1 MEPFSRIVDGLL
13 SNPISATF
21 TCIILAYLI
30 FAVFMLRSAG
40 EGSKARALV
49 DLAPTI
55 LTTLGI
61 LGTFTGIFLGLLDFD
76 IRTINKS
83 VPALI
88 EGLKVAFGTS
98 ILGLASALVFRVV
111 RPIITSKTASDEVT
125 GQDLI
130 NALQDVS
137 EQVKEANQTNK
148 EGFDTIRKALSD
160 DSDSSVAG
168 QLQRLRAAFTDLEK
182 ATVHGFEAQ
191 IKEFREF
198 AEHMSKAFSEAII
211 EELKSVIR
219 EFNEKISEQF
229 GDNFKQLNEAVGR
242 LLEWQDNYKTQMQ
255 EMKKSFDSSVEA
267 LNASEGA
274 IGKIE
279 EATRAIP
286 EHMTGLAEANTKLID
301 QLTKMHEGLSSIA
314 AMRDKAENAIPEI
327 ASKIDE
333 MTETIS
339 SSVVFQRDSMETIKS
354 SITEATEQMQTAVG
368 DIGKNIEASLGD
380 QREAQKQMLD
390 GLQQALNESLQNVTN
405 SLNDAVVQLDEAM
418 QKEIESVVRTMAES
432 LSGVTQKFV
441 SDYSPLLE
449 QTRQIVELGKKAR
462 AK

>member
-1 MEPFSRIVDGLL
+1 MEQISRIVDGLL
-13 SNPISATF
+13 SNQISATF
-21 TCIILAYLI
+21 TYLIGAYLI
-30 FAVFMLRSAG
+30 FALLMLREAG
-40 EGSKARALV
+40 EGTKARALV
-49 DLAPTI
+49 DLAPTA

-61 LGTFTGIFLGLLDFD
+61 LGTFTGIFIGLLDFD

-98 ILGLASALVFRVV
+98 ILGLSSALVFKVV
-111 RPIITSKTASDEVT
+111 RPLIANRASSDEVT

-137 EQVKEANQTNK
+137 QQVKDASQTNK
-148 EGFDTIRKALSD
+148 DGFETIRKALSD

-168 QLQRLRAAFTDLEK
+168 QLQRLRAGFTDLEK

-191 IKEFREF
+191 IKEFRDF

-242 LLEWQDNYKTQMQ
+242 LLEWQENYKNQM
-255 EMKKSFDSSVEA
+255 EKMRESFDSSIEA
-267 LNASEGA
+267 LGASESA

-279 EATRAIP
+279 ESSRAIP
-286 EHMTGLAEANTKLID
+286 EHMNSLAEANTKLIE
-301 QLTKMHEGLSSIA
+301 QLTEMHDGLASIA
-314 AMRDKAENAIPEI
+314 QMREKAENAIPEI

-333 MTETIS
+333 MTDTIA
-339 SSVVFQRDSMETIKS
+339 SSVNFQRDSMDAIKS
-354 SITEATEQMQTAVG
+354 SVTDATAQMQSAVG
-368 DIGKNIEASLGD
+368 EIGKQIEESLGD
-380 QREAQKQMLD
+380 QRAAQQQMLD
-390 GLQQALNESLQNVTN
+390 GLQQALNETIQNATN
-405 SLNDAVVQLDEAM
+405 QLNDAVVQLDEAM

>member
-1 MEPFSRIVDGLL
+1 MEQISRIVDGLL
-13 SNPISATF
+13 SNQISATF
-21 TCIILAYLI
+21 TYLIGAYLI
-30 FAVFMLRSAG
+30 FALLMLREAG
-40 EGSKARALV
+40 EGTKARALV
-49 DLAPTI
+49 DLAPTA

-61 LGTFTGIFLGLLDFD
+61 LGTFTGIFIGLLDFD

-98 ILGLASALVFRVV
+98 ILGLSSALVFKVA
-111 RPIITSKTASDEVT
+111 RPLIANRASSDEVT

-137 EQVKEANQTNK
+137 QQVKDASQTNK
-148 EGFDTIRKALSD
+148 DGFETIRKALSD

-168 QLQRLRAAFTDLEK
+168 QLQRLRAGFTDLEK

-191 IKEFREF
+191 IKEFRDF

-242 LLEWQDNYKTQMQ
+242 LLEWQENYKNQM
-255 EMKKSFDSSVEA
+255 EKMRESFDSSIEA
-267 LNASEGA
+267 LGASESA

-279 EATRAIP
+279 ESSRAIP
-286 EHMTGLAEANTKLID
+286 EHMNSLAEANTKLIE
-301 QLTKMHEGLSSIA
+301 QLTEMHDGLASIA
-314 AMRDKAENAIPEI
+314 QMREKAENAIPEI

-333 MTETIS
+333 MTDTIA
-339 SSVVFQRDSMETIKS
+339 SSVNFQRDSMDAIKS
-354 SITEATEQMQTAVG
+354 SVTDATTQMQTAVG
-368 DIGKNIEASLGD
+368 EIGKQIEGSLDD
-380 QREAQKQMLD
+380 QRAAQQQMLD
-390 GLQQALNESLQNVTN
+390 GLQQALNESIQNATN
-405 SLNDAVVQLDEAM
+405 QLNDAVVQLDEAM

>member
-1 MEPFSRIVDGLL
+1 MDQLLRIVDGLL
-13 SNPISATF
+13 NNQISAAF
-21 TCIILAYLI
+21 TYLI
-30 FAVFMLRSAG
+30 FGYLFFALIMVRNAGDGTKSRS
-40 EGSKARALV
+40 LI
-49 DLAPTI
+49 DLAPTA

-98 ILGLASALVFRVV
+98 ILGLASALVFKVA
-111 RPIITSKTASDEVT
+111 RPLLAPRTASDEVS

-130 NALQDVS
+130 NALQEVS
-137 EQVKEANQTNK
+137 EQVQHANQTNK
-148 EGFDTIRKALSD
+148 DGFETIRKALSD

-168 QLQRLRAAFTDLEK
+168 QLQRLRAGFTDLEK
-182 ATVHGFEAQ
+182 ATVHGFEEQ

-242 LLEWQDNYKTQMQ
+242 LLYWQENYKNQLE
-255 EMKKSFDSSVEA
+255 EMKSSFDSSIDA
-267 LNASEGA
+267 LRASEDA

-279 EATRAIP
+279 ESTSAIP
-286 EHMTGLAEANTKLID
+286 EHMTGLAEANNRLIE
-301 QLTKMHEGLSSIA
+301 QLTLMHDELSSIA
-314 AMRDKAENAIPEI
+314 QMRERAENAIPEI

-333 MTETIS
+333 MTVNIAT
-339 SSVVFQRDSMETIKS
+339 SVNFQRDTMETIKS
-354 SITEATEQMQTAVG
+354 SIAEATSEMESSVEA
-368 DIGKNIEASLGD
+368 IGNHLEAALGD
-380 QREAQKQMLD
+380 QREAQQQILD
-390 GLQQALNESLQNVTN
+390 GLQQALNESLQNAT
-405 SLNDAVVQLDEAM
+405 SQLNDAVVQLDEAM

-441 SDYSPLLE
+441 SDYTPLLE
-449 QTRQIVELGKKAR
+449 QTRQIVEIGKKAGT
-462 AK
+462 K